1 MALLEDKKGKER
13 DLEAYLYASDKARLV
28 NMVREMWNH
37 ASVSLEDAMK
47 ALHAFDLDLAQH
59 VIEGDDVIDEMEE
72 QIDQECLYSIAMRQP
87 MREDLRFVYAVMKII
102 TDLERIGDQS
112 VNVSLRLKKLAS
124 IDPDHDCPM
133 LDEID
138 QMARHDSEML
148 KAALEAFITEDSS
161 IVESTREH
169 RRAVH
174 KIRDEA
180 VEELM
185 KNSMPTSPHDLT
197 TGKLFASMWI
207 LRHLSRISDHVLNLA
222 EKVAFIATGI
232 SPLTLKK
239 SGKKESSEL
248 RAKLLGD
255 I

>member
-1 MALLEDKKGKER
+1 MATLNNKKGKEE
-13 DLEAYLYASDKARLV
+13 DIEAYLYASDKARLV
-28 NMVREMWNH
+28 SMVTEM
-37 ASVSLEDAMK
+37 ADRAGM
-47 ALHAFDLDLAQH
+47 ALTRAVEALQTMDVKLAQN
-59 VIEGDDVIDEMEE
+59 VIDDDDFIDEMEE